1 MIIKLLTI
9 KKNAFTLFFLIS
21 LFSHAQS
28 IAIYEIT
35 FTSVWNASDH
45 GALPNSP
52 HWSDLVGT
60 THNNVVKFWE
70 LDQLATPGIKDVA
83 EEGNNVNFNN
93 EVVAAINAG
102 NANEWLQQGFSP
114 FPAAISS
121 ATLSGVEVFED
132 KPLLTVVSM
141 IAPSP
146 DWFIGISDFSLLDT
160 NGDWKTNVS
169 IDMFPY
175 DAGTD
180 DGTSYE
186 ALNAPSTP
194 PVPISSL
201 INTYSFN
208 DQKIGTLTITLTS
221 VLSVE
226 DEITENSKIRAFPNP
241 ANDHITLTNLAVN
254 QIQQI
259 EVYSMLGSLVDT
271 QSISSSKE
279 QHTINTSAYNSGIYF
294 IKLRSSNSNQTITQK
309 VIIN

>member
-1 MIIKLLTI
+1 MIIKLLTNR
-9 KKNAFTLFFLIS
+9 KFAFSLFFLVS
-21 LFSHAQS
+21 LFSYSQS

-45 GALPNSP
+45 GTLPTNP

-60 THNNVVKFWE
+60 THNSAAKFWE
-70 LDQLATPGIKDVA
+70 LGQLATPGIKDVA
-83 EEGNNVNFNN
+83 EEGNNVNFNS
-93 EVVAAINAG
+93 EVTTAINAG
-102 NANEWLQQGFSP
+102 NANEWLLQGFSP
-114 FPAAISS
+114 FAAISS

-132 KPLLTVVSM
+132 KPLLTLVSM

-180 DGTSYE
+180 DGSSYE
-186 ALNAPSTP
+186 SLNAPSTP

-226 DEITENSKIRAFPNP
+226 DEIAESSKISAYPNP
-241 ANDHITLTNLAVN
+241 ANDHITLTNLAAN

-259 EVYSMLGSLVDT
+259 EIFSILGNLV
-271 QSISSSKE
+271 SSQTIAPTKE
-279 QHTINTSAYNSGIYF
+279 QHTINTSAYHSGIYF
-294 IKLRSSNSNQTITQK
+294 IKLRSGNNNQTITRK